1 MLKENKVKII
11 LSSIIT
17 LLPCLFGV
25 LMWNKLP
32 EMAPIHWGMDGNPD
46 GLGSKAFA
54 VFGLPSI
61 LLVIHLLC
69 LFLTSL
75 DKNQKGQNKK
85 ALGIIFWIIPFL
97 SLLVNS
103 FTYFAMFGKEFN
115 MAMFMPLLFGVLF
128 VYIGNYLPKVKQ
140 NRTLGI
146 KISWTLSNEENWN
159 KTHRFGGKTWFFGGF
174 VVIFTAFLP
183 LKIMVTVLVSVMI
196 LMISAPMV
204 YSYLLY
210 RKHKKEGIEY
220 NFIPRGKVEKT
231 AVRITAVVVPL
242 ILIGTMVLMF
252 TGNMNFSFEE
262 TSFTITASYHPD
274 LEVDYSEID
283 SIEYRESFDVGI
295 RTYGFGSARL
305 SMGTFQNDEFGNY
318 TLYAYTGNKA
328 AVVLKSEE
336 KVLVIKGKTESA
348 TKKIYQELLEKVNN

>member
-11 LSSIIT
+11 LSSIVT

-25 LMWNKLP
+25 IMWNDLP
-32 EMAPIHWGMDGNPD
+32 DMAPIHWGADGNVD
-46 GLGSKAFA
+46 GLGSKAFV
-54 VFGLPSI
+54 VFGLPAI
-61 LLVIHLLC
+61 LLAVHLLC
-69 LFLTSL
+69 LFFTSL

-103 FTYFAMFGKEFN
+103 FTYFAMFGKDFN
-115 MAMFMPLLFGVLF
+115 IAMVMPFLFGVLF

-159 KTHRFGGKTWFFGGF
+159 KTHRFGGKVWFFGGLA
-174 VVIFTAFLP
+174 VIFTAFLP
-183 LKIMVTVLVSVMI
+183 IKIMVTVLVFVMI
-196 LMISAPMV
+196 LMIVAPML
-204 YSYLLY
+204 YSFLLY

-220 NFIPRGKVEKT
+220 NFVPRGKVEKT

-252 TGNMNFSFEE
+252 TGNINVSFKE
-262 TSFTITASYHPD
+262 TTFTITASYHPD
-274 LEVDYSEID
+274 LEVEYSEID
-283 SIEYRESFDVGI
+283 SLEYRESFDAGM
-295 RTYGFGSARL
+295 RTYGFASARL
-305 SMGTFQNDEFGNY
+305 SLGTFQNDEFGKY

-336 KVLVIKGKTESA
+336 KVLVIKGKTESE
-348 TKKIYQELLEKVNN
+348 TKEIYKQLLEKTK